1 MLKAARMRDSITI
14 MEDHDELI
22 IRKLDNEDVGVEDD
36 NKAVLDDVGYNV

>member
-1 MLKAARMRDSITI
+1 MRDSITI

>member
-1 MLKAARMRDSITI
+1 MRDSITI

-36 NKAVLDDVGYNV
+36 NKTVLDDVGYNV